1 MISNPMKISTEETLE
16 KFTGINIPDYSWETL
31 VDTISKVWATQIT
44 SVDGSP
50 ITLGKIFLGI
60 FILVFGIL
68 ISKKL
73 TRSITSRLT
82 SRLFLKPSVKNIIE
96 SISYY
101 ILIVFFF
108 FFALKIA
115 NIPLTVFNLVGGA
128 IAIGIGFGSQ
138 NVINNFISG
147 LIIMLEGPVKIG
159 DFVEV
164 EGTYGRVEEIGMRS
178 TILSSIGN
186 RHYILPNSKLIQ
198 NQIHNWTLK
207 DHVLRTSVSV
217 GVAYGSPID
226 VVEATLIESAKN
238 IDVSLKNKE
247 IIVVFE
253 DFGDSAL
260 MFDTYFHL
268 IVKDHFSLRKAQSD
282 LRKEI
287 YKNFNAKEI
296 TIAFPQQDLNIHME
310 KPFDVNLIN
319 EKPRS

>member
-16 KFTGINIPDYSWETL
+16 KFTGISIPDYSWETL

-247 IIVVFE
+247 I
-253 DFGDSAL
+253 
-260 MFDTYFHL
+260 
-268 IVKDHFSLRKAQSD
+268 
-282 LRKEI
+282 
-287 YKNFNAKEI
+287 
-296 TIAFPQQDLNIHME
+296 TIAFPQQDLNINME